1 VGKHV
6 DGEDEDR
13 DSRESSRGQSTLSQ
27 GEGALTRASRLTDF
41 GTLRT
46 IAHNTIEHGLSSAAS
61 AMAFDIFLGM
71 IPLLALM
78 GAIAGSLARSGKN
91 IAFDLSFLDVAP
103 GPAAELARSHLS
115 RFETGTSFA
124 PLVIM
129 GFLWLSSSAAHVAL
143 ATVRGILGLPAR
155 PYSRTRWIA
164 LLLTLAGIM
173 LAALASAAAIV
184 IHQLHVVGAFSEKA
198 HVLSKIALYA
208 TTVLFTSTGLAALYR
223 FAAGTKGK
231 ARSLFPGAI
240 LAALVFHAV
249 SWAFST
255 YVRTLAKYTAFY
267 GGLAGVAMLLIW
279 LWLSSLAI
287 LVGAEAN
294 AVLDELRGRTPP
306 RRNPVSSA

>member
-1 VGKHV
+1 MGQHVG
-6 DGEDEDR
+6 GEDSSGDSPR
-13 DSRESSRGQSTLSQ
+13 DSAAGADRPT
-27 GEGALTRASRLTDF
+27 EGPLTRVSRLTDL
-41 GTLRT
+41 GVLRT

-91 IAFDLSFLDVAP
+91 VAFDLSFLDVAP

-129 GFLWLSSSAAHVAL
+129 GFVWLSSSAAHVAL
-143 ATVRGILGLPAR
+143 ATVRSILGLPAR
-155 PYSRTRWIA
+155 PYSRTRAIA
-164 LLLTLAGIM
+164 LGLTIAGIIV
-173 LAALASAAAIV
+173 AAFASAGALV
-184 IHQLHVVGAFSEKA
+184 IHGMHVVGAFSEKA
-198 HVLSKIALYA
+198 HVLWKLGLYA
-208 TTVLFTSTGLAALYR
+208 TTVLITSVGLAALYR
-223 FAAGTKGK
+223 FAGGTIGK
-231 ARSLFPGAI
+231 QRSLAPGAV
-240 LAALVFHAV
+240 LAALVFHGV

-255 YVRTLAKYTAFY
+255 YVKTLAKYTAFY
-267 GGLAGVAMLLIW
+267 GGLAAVAMMLIW

-287 LVGAEAN
+287 LMGAEAN

-306 RRNPVSSA
+306 RRAPN